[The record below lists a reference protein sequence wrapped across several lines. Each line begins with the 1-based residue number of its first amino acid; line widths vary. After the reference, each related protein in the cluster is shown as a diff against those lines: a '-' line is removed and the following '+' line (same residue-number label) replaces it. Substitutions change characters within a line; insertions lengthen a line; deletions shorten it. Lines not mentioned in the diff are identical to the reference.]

1 MVEKVNDVV
10 TQVVSAKSSD
20 NNNNVPEAVAANS
33 PSNKNS
39 PNKSDLLKVLAFQ
52 FFEAYYTKLSD
63 HPDDIGTFYGD
74 DSSFVLGDV
83 EETGRENIQ
92 RAIEKMNFGACKSRF
107 YSVKAAPEM
116 GDNCKVFQVCGELT
130 LKGQPAPRR
139 FCQTIVLSCVPPNV
153 LYVKSNIFQWLDIAF
168 PMNSSEKVY
177 FISAPATIPAPASI
191 TPVENGTCNINK
203 PIEKDVVVT
212 TSVEPILNGGVIL
225 TNGGSTHQ
233 SPKPAANLVIVSTT
247 AEAIIAPPPGLE
259 KVNENVLPL
268 QTNKSPLPT
277 HSVSGTPSPH
287 QNEVVE
293 VDKGQFTP
301 KSWNKVVSGGQ
312 NKMLNIQP
320 NVTTTTT
327 VPIKSSID
335 VKKTMQSQNI
345 GSVNNTQ
352 KQRQS
357 PPQKQHLAEN
367 NNVGG
372 QPQQKRS
379 SSLAITPGV
388 EFVGIKPLS
397 LRKEYK
403 TAFGFIDFT
412 TGNDVQNVY
421 DAAKK
426 TGEKRGGDKGGGG
439 GLQLRVSIPTFE
451 FDVMPTRTDTV
462 VQNTCSSQYSPLG
475 IFILSKDEAAE
486 HVLFMYPFN
495 PDLNFEDDENTK
507 DECIGLECWKEKD
520 DLLSEQ
526 QKSVD
531 NEELETRTSGL
542 PVKMLAT
549 LLQTNTGNKEG
560 EPFEIKVNN
569 IRFAGVPWCVDA
581 CEGVCLAVVFIL
593 SSSCGCHIV
602 EAFQRLSKKIAVAI
616 SAEQQRCNYLSEQI
630 CLMQPSH
637 DEFEA
642 MGDEQ
647 RRGRS
652 PYETILAKSGLA
664 QHLRDIYN
672 DVCEYGMVDV
682 FVNDSSEVGFCV
694 EPKAMF
700 HAGLTPRSST
710 QIESLMSKIRPYHGI
725 LFLEDSVPNPGSNP
739 FVLRFLDNYE
749 PTRSI
754 EEMASLSNLVLAQA
768 LQIVRHYLLWSRA
781 IIIYPICASNVYANA
796 VKLPPGYKQL
806 ETAFTQQFPD
816 FKLNDIF
823 EAFSPPCSLGSYLQ
837 DTAIYGGKPNVPIGL
852 FVFLL
857 RNQLLIQLHT
867 YIYLLPFAS
876 NPLQQQ
882 QQNEIERQKPQRILG
897 PKIQNYLN
905 SSRDLNDLV
914 KSNILSIC
922 SKFYKTSN
930 TEESELFIF
939 VIDFLRIIP
948 FLNGR
953 DHMEEIIYQLSLDRS
968 TVMRILDTFSEIIC
982 TFQCQDLVVDD
993 DN

>member
-1 MVEKVNDVV
+1 
-10 TQVVSAKSSD
+10 
-20 NNNNVPEAVAANS
+20 
-33 PSNKNS
+33 
-39 PNKSDLLKVLAFQ
+39 
-52 FFEAYYTKLSD
+52 
-63 HPDDIGTFYGD
+63 
-74 DSSFVLGDV
+74 
-83 EETGRENIQ
+83 
-92 RAIEKMNFGACKSRF
+92 
-107 YSVKAAPEM
+107 
-116 GDNCKVFQVCGELT
+116 
-130 LKGQPAPRR
+130 
-139 FCQTIVLSCVPPNV
+139 
-153 LYVKSNIFQWLDIAF
+153 
-168 PMNSSEKVY
+168 
-177 FISAPATIPAPASI
+177 
-191 TPVENGTCNINK
+191 
-203 PIEKDVVVT
+203 
-212 TSVEPILNGGVIL
+212 
-225 TNGGSTHQ
+225 
-233 SPKPAANLVIVSTT
+233 
-247 AEAIIAPPPGLE
+247 
-259 KVNENVLPL
+259 
-268 QTNKSPLPT
+268 
-277 HSVSGTPSPH
+277 
-287 QNEVVE
+287 
-293 VDKGQFTP
+293 
-301 KSWNKVVSGGQ
+301 
-312 NKMLNIQP
+312 
-320 NVTTTTT
+320 
-327 VPIKSSID
+327 
-335 VKKTMQSQNI
+335 
-345 GSVNNTQ
+345 
-352 KQRQS
+352 
-357 PPQKQHLAEN
+357 
-367 NNVGG
+367 
-372 QPQQKRS
+372 
-379 SSLAITPGV
+379 
-388 EFVGIKPLS
+388 
-397 LRKEYK
+397 
-403 TAFGFIDFT
+403 
-412 TGNDVQNVY
+412 
-421 DAAKK
+421 
-426 TGEKRGGDKGGGG
+426 
-439 GLQLRVSIPTFE
+439 
-451 FDVMPTRTDTV
+451 MPTKNDPV

-475 IFILSKDEAAE
+475 IFLLSKDEAAE

-495 PDLNFEDDENTK
+495 PDLNFEDDVDTK
-507 DECIGLECWKEKD
+507 DECIGLECWKEKE

-531 NEELETRTSGL
+531 NEELETRTFGL

-652 PYETILAKSGLA
+652 PYETILSKSGLA

-796 VKLPPGYKQL
+796 EKLPPGYKQL
-806 ETAFTQQFPD
+806 ETAFSQQFPE

-882 QQNEIERQKPQRILG
+882 QNEIDRQKPQRILS

-905 SSRDLNDLV
+905 SSKDLNDLI

-922 SKFYKTSN
+922 LKFYKTSN
-930 TEESELFIF
+930 IEESELFLF

-948 FLNGR
+948 FLNGK
-953 DHMEEIIYQLSLDRS
+953 DHMEEIIYQLSMDRS

-982 TFQCQDLVVDD
+982 PFQCQEPIVDD